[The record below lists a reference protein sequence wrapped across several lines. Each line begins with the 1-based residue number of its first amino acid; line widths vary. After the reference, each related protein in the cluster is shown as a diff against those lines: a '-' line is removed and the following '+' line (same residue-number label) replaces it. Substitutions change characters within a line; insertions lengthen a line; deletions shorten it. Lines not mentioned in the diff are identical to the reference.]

1 MKRLLILIL
10 ALLVCKANA
19 FAFNLWEDVQQN
31 TQWTL
36 GENASAGTAYD
47 VVKDQIDVSEL
58 AQIASY
64 RFLSAWY
71 GGIQVPQSDN
81 TVKWTDAGKIGLN
94 LNYFLARVCPSSAGS
109 AAADRD
115 RAGLRHADLYQP
127 APRHPSSSTSIMY
140 SEPANGSD
148 QGPGPDAGTAS
159 RHIEI
164 KSILRQPCRL
174 RGF

>member
-36 GENASAGTAYD
+36 GENASVGTAYD

-71 GGIQVPQSDN
+71 GGIQVPQADN

-94 LNYFLARVCPSSAGS
+94 LNYFLAGFAHRPPEVLQRIVIGPAYAMPIFVKPHRGTLFIDVNYVFGSLGTVPSKVPPPT
-109 AAADRD
+109 
-115 RAGLRHADLYQP
+115 L
-127 APRHPSSSTSIMY
+127 APPS
-140 SEPANGSD
+140 
-148 QGPGPDAGTAS
+148 TAS
-159 RHIEI
+159 KLNLFHAP
-164 KSILRQPCRL
+164 LA
-174 RGF
+174 G